1 MLVSDEQLHRGQWPL
16 GIVVEPISGADA
28 LIRSAKVKFDGTVK
42 TRPIVKLCKLEL
54 DSEKS

>member
-16 GIVVEPISGADA
+16 GIVVEPISGEDG
-28 LIRSAKVKFDGTVK
+28 LVRSAKVKFDGTVK